1 MAPPP
6 PPSAVDSQSAS
17 PAAAAEASEKWPG
30 WPGDCVFRLIV
41 PVTKV
46 GSIIGRKGELIK
58 KMCDESRAKIRVLDG
73 PVANHPD
80 RDCLVLI
87 SGKEE
92 LEAPLSPAMDAVIR
106 VFRRIN
112 GLPDNTAEDKTAG
125 VSGVAYCSSRLL
137 VHSTQA
143 TSLIGKQ
150 GALIKS
156 IQESSG
162 ASVRVLSGDEVPS
175 YVSADERIVEVLG
188 EALKVLQALEL
199 VIGHL
204 RKFLVDHGVLPL
216 YENTYTSAVS
226 QGRQVEHLP
235 DRLNVHSASQTGFE
249 TDYPLSVRSDPYSF
263 ERELML
269 GARRS
274 ASGFQTYGLDSGL
287 PSSRSSLGLG
297 HPTLVL
303 LSLLSFHAFLIPDS
317 MLVEHSLLYANGFV
331 SRCHHRLSYSM
342 LQVTQTMQ
350 IALTYAEDII
360 GAGGQNIAY
369 IRCTSGAVLTVKESR
384 VPDEIMV
391 EIKGTSAQVQVAQE
405 LIQESIS
412 NHKEPLTSSYGKLD
426 TALPP
431 SYSQFAGSYPS
442 SQPYDVYGSS
452 GFGGYSSFR

>member
-6 PPSAVDSQSAS
+6 PPSAADTQLES
-17 PAAAAEASEKWPG
+17 AAASGATAEASDKWPG

-80 RDCLVLI
+80 RIVLI

-106 VFRRIN
+106 VFRRVN
-112 GLPDNTAEDKTAG
+112 GLPENASEDKTAG

-137 VHSTQA
+137 LHSTQA

-150 GALIKS
+150 GASIKS

-175 YVSADERIVEVLG
+175 YVSADERILELLG
-188 EALKVLQALEL
+188 EAFKVLQALEL
-199 VIGHL
+199 VIVHL
-204 RKFLVDHGVLPL
+204 RRFLVDHSVLPL
-216 YENTYTSAVS
+216 YENTYASAVS

-235 DRLNVHSASQTGFE
+235 DRHNVHSAPQTGLE
-249 TDYPLSVRSDPYSF
+249 IDYPLSVRNDHYSF

-269 GARRS
+269 GAQRS
-274 ASGFQTYGLDSGL
+274 TSGLQTYGLHSGL

-297 HPTLVL
+297 HPGAPIIT
-303 LSLLSFHAFLIPDS
+303 
-317 MLVEHSLLYANGFV
+317 
-331 SRCHHRLSYSM
+331 
-342 LQVTQTMQ
+342 QVTQTMQ
-350 IALTYAEDII
+350 IPLTYAEDII

-369 IRCTSGAVLTVKESR
+369 IRRISGAVLTVKESR

-391 EIKGTSAQVQVAQE
+391 EIKGTSSQVQVAQE
-405 LIQESIS
+405 LIQDSIS

-426 TALPP
+426 TGLPP
-431 SYSQFAGSYPS
+431 SYSQFASAYPS
-442 SQPYDVYGSS
+442 SSLSSQPFDVYGSS